1 MTFQSTSTGKAALAL
16 CWIFLGFFPVLASAE
31 TLLPPQQVIQE
42 TSDAVKQALR
52 ENDYK
57 LDIPKA
63 TRIVREI
70 LEPHVDVDRAA
81 LLILGKHWRT
91 ATPQQRERFKNEFRM
106 LLIRTYTA
114 AFTEY
119 RDWNIRYL
127 PLQSPLEDKKAMVRT
142 EILQPGAKPAA
153 VDYRMV
159 VDANGAWK
167 VYDVLIEGISLV
179 QNYRTTFSDDIA
191 RTGSLDSV
199 IQELARRNATGSK
212 ASINGAAH
220 SPAT

>member
-1 MTFQSTSTGKAALAL
+1 MTFQCKSNSKAALAL
-16 CWIFLGFFPVLASAE
+16 CWIFLGFLPVLAPAE

-42 TSDAVKQALR
+42 TSNAVKQALR
-52 ENDYK
+52 ENGYK

-63 TRIVREI
+63 TRIVKEI

-81 LLILGKHWRT
+81 MLILGKHWRT
-91 ATPQQRERFKNEFRM
+91 ATPEQRERFKNEFRM

-119 RDWNIRYL
+119 KDWNIRYL
-127 PLQSPLEDKKAMVRT
+127 PLQTPLEDKKAVIRT
-142 EILQPGAKPAA
+142 EILQSGAKPVA
-153 VDYRMV
+153 VDYRMI
-159 VDANGAWK
+159 DANGEWK

-191 RTGSLDSV
+191 RTGSLDNV
-199 IQELARRNATGSK
+199 IQELARHNAAGSK
-212 ASINGAAH
+212 ASINGATR
-220 SPAT
+220 SPAS

>member
-1 MTFQSTSTGKAALAL
+1 MTFQFTSTGKALLAL
-16 CWIFLGFFPVLASAE
+16 CSIFLGFLPVVTGAE
-31 TLLPPQQVIQE
+31 ALLPPQQVIQK
-42 TSDAVKQALR
+42 TSDEVKQALR
-52 ENDYK
+52 EYDYK
-57 LDIPKA
+57 LDVPRA
-63 TRIVREI
+63 TRIVKEI

-119 RDWNIRYL
+119 KDWDIRYL
-127 PLQSPLEDKKAMVRT
+127 PLQTPLADKKAVIKT
-142 EILQPGAKPAA
+142 EILQPGAKPVA

-159 VDANGAWK
+159 GTNGTWK

-179 QNYRTTFSDDIA
+179 QNYRTTFSEDIA

-199 IQELARRNATGSK
+199 IDELSKRNAEGSK
-212 ASINGAAH
+212 ASINGATR

>member
-1 MTFQSTSTGKAALAL
+1 MTFQFTSTGKAVLAL
-16 CWIFLGFFPVLASAE
+16 CWIFLGFFPVLARAE
-31 TLLPPQQVIQE
+31 ALLPPQQVIQE

-52 ENDYK
+52 EYDYK

-63 TRIVREI
+63 THIVKEI

-119 RDWNIRYL
+119 KDWNIRYL
-127 PLQSPLEDKKAMVRT
+127 PLQTPLADNKAVIRT
-142 EILQPGAKPAA
+142 EILQPGAKPVA
-153 VDYRMV
+153 VDYRM

-179 QNYRTTFSDDIA
+179 QNYRTTFSEDIA

-199 IQELARRNATGSK
+199 IEELAKRNATGSK
-212 ASINGAAH
+212 ASINGATR

>member
-1 MTFQSTSTGKAALAL
+1 MTFQFTSKSKVLLAL
-16 CWIFLGFFPVLASAE
+16 CLIFLEFFPVLSRAE

-52 ENDYK
+52 EYDFK
-57 LDIPKA
+57 LDLSKA
-63 TRIVREI
+63 TRIVKEI

-91 ATPQQRERFKNEFRM
+91 ATPEQRQRFKDEFRK
-106 LLIRTYTA
+106 LLIRTYTT

-119 RDWNIRYL
+119 KDWDIRYL
-127 PLQSPLEDKKAMVRT
+127 PLNTPLADKKAIVRT
-142 EILQPGAKPAA
+142 EILQSGAKPLA
-153 VDYRMV
+153 VDYRMIEIS
-159 VDANGAWK
+159 GEWK

-179 QNYRTTFSDDIA
+179 QNYRTTFSEDIA

-199 IQELARRNATGSK
+199 IEQLSKRNAAGSK
-212 ASINGAAH
+212 ASINGTAL
-220 SPAT
+220 SPST

>member
-1 MTFQSTSTGKAALAL
+1 MTFQFTSKSKVLLAL
-16 CWIFLGFFPVLASAE
+16 CSILLGFFPVLIRAE

-52 ENDYK
+52 EYNYK

-63 TRIVREI
+63 TRIVKEI

-91 ATPQQRERFKNEFRM
+91 ATPEQRQRFKDEFRM
-106 LLIRTYTA
+106 LLIRTYTT

-119 RDWNIRYL
+119 KNWEIRYL
-127 PLQSPLEDKKAMVRT
+127 PLNAPLADKKTVVRT
-142 EILQPGAKPAA
+142 EVLQPGAKPVA
-153 VDYRMV
+153 VDYRMIETAGV
-159 VDANGAWK
+159 WK

-179 QNYRTTFSDDIA
+179 QNYRTTFSEDIA

-199 IQELARRNATGSK
+199 IEELAKRNAAGSK
-212 ASINGAAH
+212 ASINGTAF
-220 SPAT
+220 SPST

>member
-1 MTFQSTSTGKAALAL
+1 MTFQSTSIGKAALAV
-16 CWIFLGFFPVLASAE
+16 CWIFLGFFPFSAGAE

-52 ENDYK
+52 EYDYK
-57 LDIPKA
+57 LDLPKA
-63 TRIVREI
+63 TRIVKEI

-106 LLIRTYTA
+106 LLIRTYTT
-114 AFTEY
+114 AFNEY

-127 PLQSPLEDKKAMVRT
+127 PLQSPLEDKKAVVRT
-142 EILQPGAKPAA
+142 EILQSGAKPVA

-159 VDANGAWK
+159 DAGGSWK

-179 QNYRTTFSDDIA
+179 QNYRTTFSEDIA

-199 IQELARRNATGSK
+199 IEELARRNAAGSK
-212 ASINGAAH
+212 APMNGAARP
-220 SPAT
+220 PAT